1 MKIQLDEYTIEF
13 PATDLS
19 KIDSPNMEGQ
29 ATPEEVYI
37 DDQLFKLRTKLT
49 LYTYDYKI
57 LEK

>member
-13 PATDLS
+13 PTTDLS
-19 KIDSPNMEGQ
+19 KINSPETEGQ
-29 ATPEEVYI
+29 KMPEELYI

-49 LYTYDYKI
+49 LYTYEYKI